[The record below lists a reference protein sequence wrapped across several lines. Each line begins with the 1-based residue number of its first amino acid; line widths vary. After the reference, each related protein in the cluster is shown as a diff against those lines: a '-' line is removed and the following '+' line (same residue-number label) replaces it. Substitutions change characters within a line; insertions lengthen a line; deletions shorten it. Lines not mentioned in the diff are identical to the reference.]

1 MIKEFTSKKELREFG
16 YVIAF
21 GFPLFFGIIIPLISG
36 HSLKLWT
43 LCVGTIF
50 LVTGI
55 FKPRMLLYPYKF
67 WMRIGDFLG
76 FINSG
81 IVLWLVY
88 ILVLLPI
95 AFAMRLFGYD
105 PLKQKSI
112 KLKTFKEYKTNH
124 TIDLTRIF

>member
-16 YVIAF
+16 CVIAF

-112 KLKTFKEYKTNH
+112 KLKTFKEYKTNY